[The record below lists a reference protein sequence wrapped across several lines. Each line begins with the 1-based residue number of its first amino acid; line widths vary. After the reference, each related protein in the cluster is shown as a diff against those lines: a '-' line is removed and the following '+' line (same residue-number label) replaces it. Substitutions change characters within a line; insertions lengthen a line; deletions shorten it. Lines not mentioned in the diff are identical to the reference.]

1 MVAMLLLVE
10 LSLYCCCTLFQAL
23 DLASEAYVVLHLVAD
38 FGEMWTRNANIPG
51 PLRYIHC
58 ALALQYCFMIGS

>member
-23 DLASEAYVVLHLVAD
+23 DLASEAYVALHTVAD

-51 PLRYIHC
+51 PLRIDTSGWSVNFG
-58 ALALQYCFMIGS
+58 ALFH